1 MIKMISK
8 NEHIMTSFFRK
19 DELVA
24 VITANQL
31 ETVFFLYEYNDG
43 EYRKLGKSE
52 SPLELERKYRIPER
66 MGLRNDE

>member
-1 MIKMISK
+1 MISK

-52 SPLELERKYRIPER
+52 NPLELERKYRIPER
-66 MGLRNDE
+66 MGLRDDE